1 MDWHWQCSG
10 RFPSFQRQRSL
21 ILRCPPSP
29 AWCRR
34 LATSQPAG
42 RHTSHFSRRHACLCH
57 RRHPQRL
64 LQRSLSLRI
73 SSEIRRQDSQQA
85 LQGQRRR
92 FDFCRTLYEAFLMR
106 SASVVPR
113 KRTSS
118 FSETYAASH
127 AAYLAQPDEA
137 ALGQAY
143 ELGRDS
149 MARGT
154 SLVEL
159 AIVHQEAFAALLCK
173 SRARSPEDRLVPLA
187 AEFLAEVL
195 SSYDMAQRGFQD
207 AVSALR
213 RMNELLEEEIKRIA
227 YAVHDEAGQIL
238 VAVHL
243 ALSNVERRSSPQLHD
258 DFQNVSLLLRQVES
272 QLRQYSH
279 ELRPTILD
287 DLGLVSA
294 VRFLAGSVSKRAGV
308 PIRVSA
314 EFEGRLAPAAE
325 IAFYRILQE
334 ALTNAVK
341 HSRASSVSVQFLV
354 EKTSLVCKV
363 EDDGIGFDP
372 SIVHKPGR
380 IGLGLLSMRERVN
393 AVGGTFEIVS
403 SSGRGACLIFRV
415 PMNSFEVNNA
425 RTNPSR

>member
-1 MDWHWQCSG
+1 
-10 RFPSFQRQRSL
+10 L
-21 ILRCPPSP
+21 
-29 AWCRR
+29 
-34 LATSQPAG
+34 
-42 RHTSHFSRRHACLCH
+42 
-57 RRHPQRL
+57 
-64 LQRSLSLRI
+64 
-73 SSEIRRQDSQQA
+73 
-85 LQGQRRR
+85 
-92 FDFCRTLYEAFLMR
+92 
-106 SASVVPR
+106 
-113 KRTSS
+113 
-118 FSETYAASH
+118 ETYAAAL
-127 AAYLAQPDEA
+127 AAYLAHPDEA

-159 AIVHQEAFAALLCK
+159 AIVHQEAFAALLRK

-243 ALSNVERRSSPQLHD
+243 ALSNVQRRSSPELHD

-294 VRFLAGSVSKRAGV
+294 VRFLAGSVSKRAGL

-314 EFEGRLAPAAE
+314 EFEGRIAPATE

-341 HSRASSVSVQFLV
+341 HSRASSVSIHFFLI

-393 AVGGTFEIVS
+393 AVGGTFEITS
-403 SSGRGACLIFRV
+403 SSGSGACLIFRV
-415 PMNSFEVNNA
+415 PMNSFEVNNV
-425 RTNPSR
+425 RTNSSR

>member
-1 MDWHWQCSG
+1 
-10 RFPSFQRQRSL
+10 
-21 ILRCPPSP
+21 
-29 AWCRR
+29 
-34 LATSQPAG
+34 
-42 RHTSHFSRRHACLCH
+42 
-57 RRHPQRL
+57 
-64 LQRSLSLRI
+64 
-73 SSEIRRQDSQQA
+73 
-85 LQGQRRR
+85 
-92 FDFCRTLYEAFLMR
+92 MR

-113 KRTSS
+113 KRTNP
-118 FSETYAASH
+118 FSETYATAL
-127 AAYLAQPDEA
+127 AAYLAHPDEA
-137 ALGQAY
+137 ALGKAY

-294 VRFLAGSVSKRAGV
+294 VQFLAGSVSKRAGL

-314 EFEGRLAPAAE
+314 EIEVRMAPAAE

-341 HSRASSVSVQFLV
+341 HSRASSVSIQFLL
-354 EKTSLVCKV
+354 EKNSLVCKV

-393 AVGGTFEIVS
+393 AVGGTFEVVS
-403 SSGRGACLIFRV
+403 SPGRGACLIFRV

>member
-1 MDWHWQCSG
+1 
-10 RFPSFQRQRSL
+10 
-21 ILRCPPSP
+21 
-29 AWCRR
+29 
-34 LATSQPAG
+34 
-42 RHTSHFSRRHACLCH
+42 
-57 RRHPQRL
+57 
-64 LQRSLSLRI
+64 
-73 SSEIRRQDSQQA
+73 
-85 LQGQRRR
+85 
-92 FDFCRTLYEAFLMR
+92 MR

-118 FSETYAASH
+118 FSETYAAAL
-127 AAYLAQPDEA
+127 AAYLAHPDEA

-294 VRFLAGSVSKRAGV
+294 VQFLAGSVSKRAGL

-314 EFEGRLAPAAE
+314 EFEVRMAPAAE

-341 HSRASSVSVQFLV
+341 HSRASSVSVQFLL

-393 AVGGTFEIVS
+393 AVGGTFEVVS
-403 SSGRGACLIFRV
+403 SPGRGACLIFRV

>member
-1 MDWHWQCSG
+1 MKTAAA
-10 RFPSFQRQRSL
+10 PS
-21 ILRCPPSP
+21 
-29 AWCRR
+29 
-34 LATSQPAG
+34 
-42 RHTSHFSRRHACLCH
+42 
-57 RRHPQRL
+57 
-64 LQRSLSLRI
+64 
-73 SSEIRRQDSQQA
+73 
-85 LQGQRRR
+85 
-92 FDFCRTLYEAFLMR
+92 
-106 SASVVPR
+106 R
-113 KRTSS
+113 KRVAS
-118 FSETYAASH
+118 FAENYSAAL
-127 AAYLAQPDEA
+127 AAYLAHPDEA
-137 ALGQAY
+137 ALRQAY

-149 MARGT
+149 MTRGI

-159 AIVHQEAFAALLCK
+159 AIVHQEAFAALLRK
-173 SRARSPEDRLVPLA
+173 SRLRSPAERLVPLA
-187 AEFLAEVL
+187 SEFLAEVL
-195 SSYDMAQRGFQD
+195 SHYEMGHRGFQD

-213 RMNELLEEEIKRIA
+213 KMNELLEEEIKRIA

-243 ALSNVERRSSPQLHD
+243 ALSDLQRRSSPQLND

-287 DLGLVSA
+287 DLGLIPA
-294 VRFLAGSVSKRAGV
+294 VRFLAGSVSKRSGL

-314 EFEGRLAPAAE
+314 EVESRMAPASE
-325 IAFYRILQE
+325 IALYRILQE
-334 ALTNAVK
+334 ALSNAVK
-341 HSRASSVSVQFLV
+341 HSRASAVSIQFV
-354 EKTSLVCKV
+354 AEKTSLVCKV
-363 EDDGIGFDP
+363 EDDGVGFDP

-380 IGLGLLSMRERVN
+380 TGLGLVSMRERVN

>member
-1 MDWHWQCSG
+1 
-10 RFPSFQRQRSL
+10 
-21 ILRCPPSP
+21 
-29 AWCRR
+29 
-34 LATSQPAG
+34 
-42 RHTSHFSRRHACLCH
+42 
-57 RRHPQRL
+57 
-64 LQRSLSLRI
+64 
-73 SSEIRRQDSQQA
+73 
-85 LQGQRRR
+85 
-92 FDFCRTLYEAFLMR
+92 MR

-118 FSETYAASH
+118 FSETYAAAL
-127 AAYLAQPDEA
+127 AAYLAHPDEA

-213 RMNELLEEEIKRIA
+213 RMNELLEDEIKRIA

-243 ALSNVERRSSPQLHD
+243 ALSNLQRRSSPELHD

-294 VRFLAGSVSKRAGV
+294 VRFLAGSVSKRAGM
-308 PIRVSA
+308 PIRVST
-314 EFEGRLAPAAE
+314 EFEGRMAPAAE

-341 HSRASSVSVQFLV
+341 HSRASSVSVHFLI

-393 AVGGTFEIVS
+393 AVGGSFEIVS
-403 SSGRGACLIFRV
+403 SSGSGACLIFRV
-415 PMNSFEVNNA
+415 PMNSFEVNNV
-425 RTNPSR
+425 RTNSSR

>member
-1 MDWHWQCSG
+1 
-10 RFPSFQRQRSL
+10 
-21 ILRCPPSP
+21 
-29 AWCRR
+29 
-34 LATSQPAG
+34 
-42 RHTSHFSRRHACLCH
+42 
-57 RRHPQRL
+57 
-64 LQRSLSLRI
+64 
-73 SSEIRRQDSQQA
+73 
-85 LQGQRRR
+85 
-92 FDFCRTLYEAFLMR
+92 MR

-118 FSETYAASH
+118 FSETYAAAL
-127 AAYLAQPDEA
+127 AAYLAHPDEA

-341 HSRASSVSVQFLV
+341 HSRASSVSVHFLI